1 MSASWFD
8 PGSWFGGSGGD
19 GSSVTA
25 PVAPVYDNSTSWGD
39 TTPTDTNSQI
49 YPDPGSPTGYSDING
64 NQVDSTGQPVNYDS
78 SGQLID
84 SNGNVIG
91 KAGPYQAGPNDQT
104 ITPGGYDAQGNPLD
118 ASGRPIQPGA
128 QQPGAQQPGQKTGTQ
143 NKGVLGN
150 LLGNN
155 NTTDTSGGGSGL
167 LGTLGMLAAGAGAG
181 YLLSNLLSNK
191 ASSSGTSTVAPAHA
205 ADIAAGNLQF
215 NKLANP
221 GTNPGYAMGGA
232 PGAAVPMPTNL
243 GQLPNPGSIQTINP
257 VNSMPSGP
265 IAPGPSFPGNVP
277 SAQSRITNQPITSQN
292 STLATAT
299 PLLMSQINSLIGA

>member
-39 TTPTDTNSQI
+39 TTPTDTNSQV

-118 ASGRPIQPGA
+118 ANGNPIQPGT

-155 NTTDTSGGGSGL
+155 NTTDTSGSSGL

-181 YLLSNLLSNK
+181 YLLNNLLSNK
-191 ASSSGTSTVAPAHA
+191 SSTGTASVAPAHA
-205 ADIAAGNLQF
+205 ATIAPSNLSY
-215 NKLANP
+215 NTLATPAPITVNP
-221 GTNPGYAMGGA
+221 I
-232 PGAAVPMPTNL
+232 GAAPVAPATNL
-243 GQLPNPGSIQTINP
+243 GQFNPGALQTINP
-257 VNSMPSGP
+257 QSLMPV
-265 IAPGPSFPGNVP
+265 APQG
-277 SAQSRITNQPITSQN
+277 R
-292 STLATAT
+292 
-299 PLLMSQINSLIGA
+299 

>member
-8 PGSWFGGSGGD
+8 PGSWFGGSSGD
-19 GSSVTA
+19 GSSVTVSDPGSA
-25 PVAPVYDNSTSWGD
+25 YNNAQPVAPITDNSTSWGD
-39 TTPTDTNSQI
+39 TTPTDTNSQV

-118 ASGRPIQPGA
+118 ANGNPIQPGAQQPGA

-155 NTTDTSGGGSGL
+155 NTTDTSGSSGL

-181 YLLSNLLSNK
+181 YLLNNLLSNK
-191 ASSSGTSTVAPAHA
+191 SSTGTASVAPAHA
-205 ADIAAGNLQF
+205 ATIAPSNLSY
-215 NKLANP
+215 NTLATPAPITVNP
-221 GTNPGYAMGGA
+221 I
-232 PGAAVPMPTNL
+232 GAAPVAPATNL
-243 GQLPNPGSIQTINP
+243 GQFNPGALQTINP
-257 VNSMPSGP
+257 QSLMPV
-265 IAPGPSFPGNVP
+265 APQG
-277 SAQSRITNQPITSQN
+277 R
-292 STLATAT
+292 
-299 PLLMSQINSLIGA
+299 